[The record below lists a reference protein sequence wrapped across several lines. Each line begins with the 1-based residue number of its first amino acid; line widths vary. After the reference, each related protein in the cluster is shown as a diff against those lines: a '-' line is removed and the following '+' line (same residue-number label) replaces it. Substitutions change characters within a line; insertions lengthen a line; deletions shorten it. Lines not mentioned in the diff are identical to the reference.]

1 MRNRTVPFSR
11 PSPLVPSAA
20 PRPGWPRR
28 ALAAAARMLGT
39 GRRAGADERTAAVI
53 RLAADWYWETD
64 AEHRI
69 TQVLRAPDYRLAAR
83 QELVGTRLWERPGVD
98 AGDLQWQRY
107 RQCLERRQ
115 AFHDLQLSQADAGGA
130 MRHARLSGEPVFGPR
145 GQFRGYRGIAN
156 DLTAQRETERAL
168 NASEA
173 QLAAIIDS
181 SMDAIVTVDT
191 HGRIVL
197 FNATASLMFSCSRA
211 DALGAPIERL
221 LPQAMQFIAPPADGA
236 VPSPAPRVLA
246 RARPLAARRANGE
259 EFTAE
264 ASISR
269 IDLGGRVLYALQL
282 RDLSPRL
289 AAEEERRALELQL
302 RQSQKME
309 ALGTLAGGIA
319 HDFNNIV
326 AAILGNAA
334 LAAAQLDEPGNAR
347 PFVAEISKAGL
358 RARDV
363 VQRIMAFSRKQA
375 AVFTCQPLQPL
386 VEEGVQLLRAMLPSG
401 IEVVHDIPAEPMLV
415 RADATQIS
423 QVLMNLGTNA
433 WQALG
438 SQPGRIVVTLDRD
451 GELARLSVC
460 DSGCGMDEATM
471 QRIFEPFFTT
481 KAKGEGTGL
490 GLPVVHGIVHAHGG
504 HIAVQSRKGEGT
516 TFVIRL
522 PLVAAAAVAP
532 EQEAAC
538 QAAAPVAG
546 GGRHVVYL
554 DDYPAMVFMM
564 KATLESLGYRVTGFE
579 DATAALAYLD
589 EHAGEVD
596 LVVTDYN
603 MPRHSGLELAER
615 TRGLRPEL
623 PVILASGYITDELR
637 QEAAA
642 IGVHHLFDKPRGI
655 EDLCALIGRVL
666 APQEACATEQAA

>member
-1 MRNRTVPFSR
+1 
-11 PSPLVPSAA
+11 
-20 PRPGWPRR
+20 
-28 ALAAAARMLGT
+28 
-39 GRRAGADERTAAVI
+39 
-53 RLAADWYWETD
+53 
-64 AEHRI
+64 
-69 TQVLRAPDYRLAAR
+69 
-83 QELVGTRLWERPGVD
+83 
-98 AGDLQWQRY
+98 
-107 RQCLERRQ
+107 
-115 AFHDLQLSQADAGGA
+115 
-130 MRHARLSGEPVFGPR
+130 
-145 GQFRGYRGIAN
+145 
-156 DLTAQRETERAL
+156 
-168 NASEA
+168 
-173 QLAAIIDS
+173 
-181 SMDAIVTVDT
+181 
-191 HGRIVL
+191 
-197 FNATASLMFSCSRA
+197 MFSCSRA
-211 DALGAPIERL
+211 DALGAPIGRL

-236 VPSPAPRVLA
+236 LPSPAPRVLA

-334 LAAAQLDEPGNAR
+334 LAAAHLEQPDSAR

-375 AVFTCQPLQPL
+375 AVFSCQPLQPL

-401 IEVVHDIPAEPMLV
+401 IEVVHDMPDEPMLV

-451 GELARLSVC
+451 GDLARLSVS
-460 DSGCGMDEATM
+460 DSGCGMDEGTM

-504 HIAVQSRKGEGT
+504 HIGVHSRKGEGT

-522 PLVAAAAVAP
+522 PLIAEAEAAAP
-532 EQEAAC
+532 TQEAAC
-538 QAAAPVAG
+538 QAAAPLAG
-546 GGRHVVYL
+546 QGRHVVYL

-564 KATLESLGYRVTGFE
+564 KATLEVLGYRVTGFE
-579 DATAALAYLD
+579 DATVALAYLD
-589 EHAGEVD
+589 QHAGDVD
-596 LVVTDYN
+596 LLVTDYN

-615 TRGLRPEL
+615 VRDLRPEL

-637 QEAAA
+637 REAAA

-655 EDLCALIGRVL
+655 EDLCGLIGRVL
-666 APQEACATEQAA
+666 APQEACDAVEQAA